1 MIELAPYRTTDL
13 EFMPT
18 KPDALLT
25 GQIDDELYRRF
36 DAVIQTEGPI
46 TRELLIKRVINS
58 LDIYKASWRLN
69 KHFQLIL
76 DRFADRMSEEE
87 GLEVYHAREERDNVL
102 RTDSRDIR
110 FSYQIPPCE
119 AANALVLVIQESSK
133 RLRKWQLYPLFVRT
147 LGYSKCGSE
156 LKILFDKTVRYALE
170 HEKVHRSNS
179 STYYI

>member
-1 MIELAPYRTTDL
+1 
-13 EFMPT
+13 MPT